1 VIAIL
6 VATALICARGASIA
20 NARPGPHTKVA
31 GQLIT
36 GPGVELVKDHFTPHE
51 GNERCGD
58 DGPDRV
64 DPSSHRNFC
73 YWADKVWGTGAYDTE
88 VSFRYK
94 VKLSGGGV
102 NGDSGYAVDGHVLV
116 PFTRG
121 RPRCRAT
128 W

>member
-1 VIAIL
+1 
-6 VATALICARGASIA
+6 
-20 NARPGPHTKVA
+20 VA

-94 VKLSGGGV
+94 VKLSGGGST
-102 NGDSGYAVDGHVLV
+102 GTAATRWMGTCSSRS
-116 PFTRG
+116 PRG